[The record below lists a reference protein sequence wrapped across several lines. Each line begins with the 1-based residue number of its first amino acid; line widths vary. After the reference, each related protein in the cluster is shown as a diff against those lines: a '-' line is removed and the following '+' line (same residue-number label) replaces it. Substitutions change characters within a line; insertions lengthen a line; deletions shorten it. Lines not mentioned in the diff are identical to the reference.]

1 MELLSESIIYHMKIS
16 YIMYLKVVSYPSLAD
31 GASTTSTT
39 LELPASMNMLAFT
52 CGMLFM
58 HQASTCRGIILRER
72 LA

>member
-1 MELLSESIIYHMKIS
+1 M
-16 YIMYLKVVSYPSLAD
+16 SYPSLAD